1 MFTDSGGG
9 SKLSWMADRLILY
22 THMYIVV
29 NCVILSEFLTRII
42 KSTTNVM
49 CTFAAAWGHLYVF
62 LLLQW
67 PEMTALHTPVSAQ
80 NLGAPPPSCS
90 SWSFTVR
97 SLEEGSHQVHT
108 CYLLTTSHSNVLC
121 AYACPQTHHMHAQTC
136 AHTYTHIHTKT
147 HATHVHRHVH
157 TLTQT
162 HTYMHTCTR
171 AHTCTLNNL
180 EYKQRDKEGEIK
192 EENESLGVKNRK
204 FGIRQAQRR
213 STRKRERKTKRKWW
227 LGMFQIQ
234 RRKKQLSD

>member
-1 MFTDSGGG
+1 MVATVFNLLFTLNDFQNNATTRRAAAPLLRYIGWATCSLPTNELKSQIVLFTDSGGG

-136 AHTYTHIHTKT
+136 AHTYTQRHMPHMCTDMCTHSHRHTHTCT
-147 HATHVHRHVH
+147 HAHVH
-157 TLTQT
+157 T
-162 HTYMHTCTR
+162 H
-171 AHTCTLNNL
+171 AHS
-180 EYKQRDKEGEIK
+180 I
-192 EENESLGVKNRK
+192 
-204 FGIRQAQRR
+204 I
-213 STRKRERKTKRKWW
+213 
-227 LGMFQIQ
+227 
-234 RRKKQLSD
+234 